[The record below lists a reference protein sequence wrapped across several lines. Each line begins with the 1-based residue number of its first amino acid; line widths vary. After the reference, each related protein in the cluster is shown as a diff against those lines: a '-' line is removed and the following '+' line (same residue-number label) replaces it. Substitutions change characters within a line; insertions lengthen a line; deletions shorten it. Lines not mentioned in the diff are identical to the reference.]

1 MKLLPIF
8 IQVGVYIYDKA
19 GGELDEREREISR
32 QSVMPGYPSS
42 QVARMIEERAAPPQD
57 REELRTPVD
66 LQDIVEKLNTAIKDC
81 RMKNNLKLDEL
92 SPDHETFTK

>member
-1 MKLLPIF
+1 M
-8 IQVGVYIYDKA
+8 IQ
-19 GGELDEREREISR
+19 
-32 QSVMPGYPSS
+32 
-42 QVARMIEERAAPPQD
+42 ERAAPPQD

-92 SPDHETFTK
+92 SPDHEAITK

>member
-1 MKLLPIF
+1 MRLLSIL

-19 GGELDEREREISR
+19 GAEPDEREREITR
-32 QSVMPGYPSS
+32 QSDQSGYPSS
-42 QVARMIEERAAPPQD
+42 QVARMIQERAAPPQD

-92 SPDHETFTK
+92 SPDHEAITK